1 MLRLN
6 NLKTRAAINAKISL
20 FVICVEAIIY
30 LLLYNLDDCTLG
42 IVRGIIWGI
51 VRVCFGL
58 NCSFN
63 PFYPSIQF
71 PDVFKGYRNG
81 TWLEMGKLRLK
92 AFREN

>member
-1 MLRLN
+1 M
-6 NLKTRAAINAKISL
+6 
-20 FVICVEAIIY
+20 
-30 LLLYNLDDCTLG
+30 G
-42 IVRGIIWGI
+42 IVRGIHWGI
-51 VRVCFGL
+51 VRGCFGL

-92 AFREN
+92 AFSEN

>member
-1 MLRLN
+1 M
-6 NLKTRAAINAKISL
+6 

-30 LLLYNLDDCTLG
+30 LLYDLDDCTLG
-42 IVRGIIWGI
+42 IVRGIHWGI
-51 VRVCFGL
+51 VRGCFGL

>member
-1 MLRLN
+1 M
-6 NLKTRAAINAKISL
+6 
-20 FVICVEAIIY
+20 
-30 LLLYNLDDCTLG
+30 
-42 IVRGIIWGI
+42 RGIIWGI

-63 PFYPSIQF
+63 LFYPSIQF